1 MEIMLQLPF
10 MIPTLASGIA
20 MAIAIYSMIMKDK
33 LKEKDSLGKN
43 LLRIYLY
50 IISFFSL
57 IMASASIAVI
67 LNASLAS
74 KYGVQFSYQLTKPY
88 EEYPEK
94 ESAPHQNQR
103 ENEKKCFSPDEEITI
118 DGKNYCIEKDA
129 VKKDIIGGISIAIPM
144 ILIFAIHT
152 IVIML
157 VEKKYVVIWI
167 KKGYRFISLIFFSIV
182 GLISTSIAINKLV
195 QFFFLKPENFT
206 EISRPGIP
214 LSIALVVLPL
224 WIYFLISTNKIK
236 ERKEA

>member
-1 MEIMLQLPF
+1 MSILLPLPL

-20 MAIAIYSMIMKDK
+20 VAIAIYSIVMKDK
-33 LKEKDSLGKN
+33 IKEKDSLGKN

-57 IMASASIAVI
+57 ILASASIAVI
-67 LNASLAS
+67 LNASFAS
-74 KYGVQFSYQLTKPY
+74 KFGVQFSYSIREPY
-88 EEYPEK
+88 EQYSEK
-94 ESAPHQNQR
+94 EMKQDSN
-103 ENEKKCFSPDEEITI
+103 ETEKKCFSTGEEIII

-129 VKKDIIGGISIAIPM
+129 VKKDMIGGVSIAIPM
-144 ILIFAIHT
+144 IIIFVVHT
-152 IVIML
+152 VGIIA
-157 VEKKYVVIWI
+157 VERKYVVMWI

-195 QFFFLKPENFT
+195 QFFILKPEDIT
-206 EISRPGIP
+206 EISTPGIP

-236 ERKEA
+236 EEKEV

>member
-1 MEIMLQLPF
+1 

-20 MAIAIYSMIMKDK
+20 VAIAIYSIVMKDK
-33 LKEKDSLGKN
+33 IKEKDSLGKN

-57 IMASASIAVI
+57 ILASASIAVI
-67 LNASLAS
+67 LNASFAS
-74 KYGVQFSYQLTKPY
+74 KFGVQFSYSIREPY
-88 EEYPEK
+88 EQYSEK
-94 ESAPHQNQR
+94 EQDSNDT
-103 ENEKKCFSPDEEITI
+103 EKKCFSTGEEIII

-129 VKKDIIGGISIAIPM
+129 VRKDMIGGVSIAIPM
-144 ILIFAIHT
+144 IIIFVVHT
-152 IVIML
+152 VGIIA
-157 VEKKYVVIWI
+157 VERKYVVMWI

-195 QFFFLKPENFT
+195 QFFILKPEDIT
-206 EISRPGIP
+206 EISTPGIP

-236 ERKEA
+236 EEKEV